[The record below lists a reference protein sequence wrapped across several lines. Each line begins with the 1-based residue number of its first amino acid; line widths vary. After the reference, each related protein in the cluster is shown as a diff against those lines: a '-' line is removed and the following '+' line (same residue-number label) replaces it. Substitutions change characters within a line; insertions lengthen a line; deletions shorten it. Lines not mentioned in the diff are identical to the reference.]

1 MLEKFP
7 RLGAICRVHTSS
19 YRSIR
24 NLSNGL
30 MQIRRLNGN
39 RLAGVKAVLKATPE
53 KIWYRDR
60 NGINHTSVV
69 HILSLEVGGPD
80 LRSLLASMEEPAKLF
95 QQSRSVGSN
104 GGTQY
109 VVREAEAER
118 APEIAGEF
126 YPNGDAAC
134 SELAEESIPSN
145 EEDEVIARICELT
158 HQLGY
163 NEAKTKML
171 LGQWARNLVRLERS
185 LLNEL
190 ETLPDKSVRMAE
202 DTDQRGACRE
212 TKSQGDETGAPSSPT
227 ATLPR
232 EEPASFKG
240 FLF

>member
-1 MLEKFP
+1 MTRRRSSQPSTRSGHK
-7 RLGAICRVHTSS
+7 LGASVTGNLCRSRTVTACGLRCKPLGGH
-19 YRSIR
+19 RSIPKVSHGR
-24 NLSNGL
+24 ETTS
-30 MQIRRLNGN
+30 
-39 RLAGVKAVLKATPE
+39 TP
-53 KIWYRDR
+53 
-60 NGINHTSVV
+60 
-69 HILSLEVGGPD
+69 
-80 LRSLLASMEEPAKLF
+80 MEEPAKLF

-202 DTDQRGACRE
+202 EHR
-212 TKSQGDETGAPSSPT
+212 KST
-227 ATLPR
+227 
-232 EEPASFKG
+232 
-240 FLF
+240 